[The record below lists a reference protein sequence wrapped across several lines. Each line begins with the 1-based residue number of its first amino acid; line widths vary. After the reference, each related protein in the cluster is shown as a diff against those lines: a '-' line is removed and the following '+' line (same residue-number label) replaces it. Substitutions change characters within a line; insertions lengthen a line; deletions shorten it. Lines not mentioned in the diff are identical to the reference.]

1 MPNQQPE
8 ETLHQFKNEGENTPK
23 INDAN
28 FNELVVKINRMGFTD
43 TILVTKILKN
53 NDGDIEKTVNEL
65 VKIQME

>member
-1 MPNQQPE
+1 MPNQQSE
-8 ETLHQFKNEGENTPK
+8 ETLHQFKNEGEKAPK